1 MAGESYVGGFLQLA
15 GLLQFLGQSPSTV
28 SPGSIA
34 VSVERCERESELQPD
49 IIPANSNGALRLLTA
64 AARLDLVFD
73 LVETDA
79 DPVDPGRHPVYHE

>member
-1 MAGESYVGGFLQLA
+1 
-15 GLLQFLGQSPSTV
+15 
-28 SPGSIA
+28 
-34 VSVERCERESELQPD
+34 VERCERESELQPD